1 MWPITRGLMKRS
13 RRTLV
18 PAGIAIAI
26 GSLFICATLLLG
38 NVLDSTSTK
47 NFTAPFGS
55 AEYSV
60 SLNNPD
66 EAMNT
71 DSDGSLE
78 HTLKNTG
85 MDQVSQVQ
93 GVDDTRYS
101 LEQYAHVVSANN
113 TRSMTVFEVSAHHSI
128 MPVELMQGAWPGKA
142 GEAAIDED
150 AAKSLD
156 VSMGDTLTINSDFG
170 YSDTESS
177 ESSKSSE
184 SSDPSAITITVTGI
198 THDTEDQ
205 YSLSGGSLVVTPDD
219 MLALYKQQNVGSDPS
234 ADQFTHSDLP
244 ASTIYYSVAKGA
256 DASKVRD
263 DVSSKLTGA
272 KVQSRSEAADE
283 RLREMNG
290 GGINPITAAILAF
303 GVLAMFVA
311 ALVIANTFRVLVTQ
325 RRRTLALLRTIG
337 ASKSQVHRSVLTEG
351 TLLGLEYSAIGT
363 ALSCL
368 VVWILDLANV
378 KIADSPVE
386 FIPSASSILVPI
398 VFATLITLL
407 ASTGAARAA
416 TMVSPMEALR
426 PIDATEKRSVKA
438 GRAVFSVLLLAA
450 GIGLAA
456 KAITQANHYAQ
467 SPSDLAAAS
476 SSAQVTP
483 LICAILGAMLSFIG
497 LALSSQV
504 WVPWVLAGLG
514 KLVSLIGGASGTV
527 AAANIRKNPRRVAA
541 TSTALLIGV
550 TLVATVATGAS
561 CATATVNKMLDS
573 HYTVDASVTT
583 TDQSD
588 SALSTLK
595 AVDGVKDATRIP
607 MYAVQGLKNSDGLA
621 QFYGTAYVVPD
632 SAIGVEVADVFGTKQ
647 LKDGTIYVSNT
658 YTNYL
663 SSSAASLTDGQQ
675 IDLTFKAAPAENFY
689 LGVYEGTAT
698 WGSSSAAQEPEES
711 EESPSQ
717 DASDTDSSAADSDS
731 ASSETYDDSMNAT
744 GGLALDGYAP
754 LPSADKTLTVQLTDF
769 AITSSAGVPM
779 VMSQSTAKSLGLDSK
794 ASEIWL
800 DLDTDQPASDL
811 VDNLMK
817 AADALPQAQL
827 NGSFIM
833 RTLFN
838 RVINIAMFTLLA
850 LLSAALLIALV
861 GVANTLSLSVIERQ
875 RESATLRAIG
885 MTAGQLR
892 ASLAWE
898 AVLISI
904 GAGIV
909 GIIVGAFYGWLGSI
923 TLFVGTD
930 VVAAPN
936 WSVYLGV
943 LLLSLVAALLAS
955 IAPARRAIKV
965 PPVEA
970 LTEAD

>member
-156 VSMGDTLTINSDFG
+156 VSTGDTLTINSDFD

-177 ESSKSSE
+177 K
-184 SSDPSAITITVTGI
+184 SSDPSAITLTVTGI

-219 MLALYKQQNVGSDPS
+219 TLALYKQQNVGSDPS

-378 KIADSPVE
+378 KIAGSPVE

-398 VFATLITLL
+398 VFATLITLF

-456 KAITQANHYAQ
+456 KAIMQANHYAQ

-588 SALSTLK
+588 STLSTLK
-595 AVDGVKDATRIP
+595 AVDGVKNATRIP
-607 MYAVQGLKNSDGLA
+607 MYAVHGLKNSDGLA

-663 SSSAASLTDGQQ
+663 SSSTASLTDGQQ

-689 LGVYEGTAT
+689 LGVYEGTAA
-698 WGSSSAAQEPEES
+698 WGSSSAMQEP

-717 DASDTDSSAADSDS
+717 DGSETESSDSTDSDS
-731 ASSETYDDSMNAT
+731 ASSETSDDSMDAT

-754 LPSADKTLTVQLTDF
+754 LPSADKTLTVQLADF

>member
-1 MWPITRGLMKRS
+1 MKRS

-47 NFTAPFGS
+47 NFTARFGG
-55 AEYSV
+55 AGYSV

-66 EAMNT
+66 DAMNVGN
-71 DSDGSLE
+71 DGSLE

-101 LEQYAHVVSANN
+101 LEQYVHVVSANN
-113 TRSMTVFEVSAHHSI
+113 TRSLTVFEVSAHHSI
-128 MPVELMQGAWPGKA
+128 MPVELTQGAWPGKA

-156 VSMGDTLTINSDFG
+156 VSTGDTLTIDSDFD
-170 YSDTESS
+170 YSNT

-198 THDTEDQ
+198 THDTDDQ

-219 MLALYKQQNVGSDPS
+219 MLALYKQQNVGDDPA

-378 KIADSPVE
+378 KIAGSPVE

-595 AVDGVKDATRIP
+595 AVDGVKNATRIP

-632 SAIGVEVADVFGTKQ
+632 SAIGVEVADVFGTKT

-663 SSSAASLTDGQQ
+663 SSSTASLTDGQQ

-689 LGVYEGTAT
+689 LGVYEGTAA

-717 DASDTDSSAADSDS
+717 DGSETESSDSTDSDS
-731 ASSETYDDSMNAT
+731 ASSETHDNSMNAAD
-744 GGLALDGYAP
+744 GLALDDYAS

-811 VDNLMK
+811 VDNLTK

-827 NGSFIM
+827 DGSFIM

-838 RVINIAMFTLLA
+838 RVINIAMFTLFA

>member
-55 AEYSV
+55 AGYSV

-66 EAMNT
+66 EVMNV

-128 MPVELMQGAWPGKA
+128 MPVELTQGAWPGKA

-156 VSMGDTLTINSDFG
+156 VSTGDTLTINSDFD

-177 ESSKSSE
+177 KSSK
-184 SSDPSAITITVTGI
+184 SSDPSAITLTVTGI

-219 MLALYKQQNVGSDPS
+219 TLALYKQQNVGNDP
-234 ADQFTHSDLP
+234 AAGQFTHSDLP

-256 DASKVRD
+256 DASKVRA

-272 KVQSRSEAADE
+272 KVQSRSEAANE

-378 KIADSPVE
+378 KIAGSPVE

-398 VFATLITLL
+398 VFATLITLF

-456 KAITQANHYAQ
+456 KAIMQANHYAQ

-595 AVDGVKDATRIP
+595 AVDGVKNATRIP

-632 SAIGVEVADVFGTKQ
+632 SAIGVEVADVFGTKN

-698 WGSSSAAQEPEES
+698 WGSSSAMQEP

-717 DASDTDSSAADSDS
+717 DGSETESSDSTDSDA
-731 ASSETYDDSMNAT
+731 ASSEASDDSMDAT
-744 GGLALDGYAP
+744 DGLALDDYAS
-754 LPSADKTLTVQLTDF
+754 LPSTDKTLTVQLADF

-779 VMSQSTAKSLGLDSK
+779 VMSQSTAKSLGLNSK

-838 RVINIAMFTLLA
+838 RVINIAMFTLFA

>member
-55 AEYSV
+55 AGYSV

-66 EAMNT
+66 EVMNV

-101 LEQYAHVVSANN
+101 FEQYAHVVSASN

-128 MPVELMQGAWPGKA
+128 MPVELTQGAWPGKA

-156 VSMGDTLTINSDFG
+156 VSMGDTLTINSDFS
-170 YSDTESS
+170 YSDT

-184 SSDPSAITITVTGI
+184 SSDPSAITLTVTGI

-219 MLALYKQQNVGSDPS
+219 MLALYKQQNVGNDP
-234 ADQFTHSDLP
+234 AAGQFTHSDLP

-311 ALVIANTFRVLVTQ
+311 AFVIANTFRVLVTQ

-378 KIADSPVE
+378 KIAGSPVE

-398 VFATLITLL
+398 VFATLITLF

-456 KAITQANHYAQ
+456 KAIMQANHYAQ

-607 MYAVQGLKNSDGLA
+607 MYAVHGLKNSDGLA

-663 SSSAASLTDGQQ
+663 SSSTASLTDGQQ

-689 LGVYEGTAT
+689 LGVYEGTAA

-711 EESPSQ
+711 PSQ
-717 DASDTDSSAADSDS
+717 DGSETESSDSTDSDS
-731 ASSETYDDSMNAT
+731 ASSETSDDSMDAT
-744 GGLALDGYAP
+744 GGLALDGYAS
-754 LPSADKTLTVQLTDF
+754 LPSADKTLTVQLADF

-800 DLDTDQPASDL
+800 DLDTDQSASDL

-838 RVINIAMFTLLA
+838 RVINIAMFTLFA

>member
-55 AEYSV
+55 AGYSV

-66 EAMNT
+66 EAMNV

-101 LEQYAHVVSANN
+101 FEQYAHVVSANN
-113 TRSMTVFEVSAHHSI
+113 TRSMMAFEVSAHHSI

-177 ESSKSSE
+177 KSSE
-184 SSDPSAITITVTGI
+184 SSDPSAITLTVTGI
-198 THDTEDQ
+198 THDTDDQ

-219 MLALYKQQNVGSDPS
+219 MLALYKQQNVGNDP
-234 ADQFTHSDLP
+234 AAGQFTHSDLP

-256 DASKVRD
+256 DASKVRA

-632 SAIGVEVADVFGTKQ
+632 SAIGVEVADVFGTKK

-663 SSSAASLTDGQQ
+663 SSSTASLTDGQQ

-689 LGVYEGTAT
+689 LGVYEGTAA

-711 EESPSQ
+711 PSQ
-717 DASDTDSSAADSDS
+717 DGSETESSDSTDSDS
-731 ASSETYDDSMNAT
+731 ASSETHDDSMNAT
-744 GGLALDGYAP
+744 DGLALDDYAS
-754 LPSADKTLTVQLTDF
+754 LPSADKTLTVQLTNF

-800 DLDTDQPASDL
+800 DLDTDQSASDL

-838 RVINIAMFTLLA
+838 RVINIAMFTLFA

>member
-55 AEYSV
+55 AGYSV

-66 EAMNT
+66 EVMNV

-128 MPVELMQGAWPGKA
+128 MPVELTQGAWPGKA

-156 VSMGDTLTINSDFG
+156 VSTGDTLTINSDFD

-177 ESSKSSE
+177 KSSK
-184 SSDPSAITITVTGI
+184 SSDPSAITLTVTGI

-219 MLALYKQQNVGSDPS
+219 TLALYKQQNVGNDP
-234 ADQFTHSDLP
+234 AAGQFTHSDLP

-256 DASKVRD
+256 DASKVRA

-272 KVQSRSEAADE
+272 KVQSRSEAANE

-378 KIADSPVE
+378 KIAGSPVE

-398 VFATLITLL
+398 VFATLITLF

-595 AVDGVKDATRIP
+595 AVDGVKNATRIP

-632 SAIGVEVADVFGTKQ
+632 SAIGVEVADVFGTKN

-689 LGVYEGTAT
+689 LGVYEGTAS

-711 EESPSQ
+711 PSQ
-717 DASDTDSSAADSDS
+717 DSSETESSDSTDSDA
-731 ASSETYDDSMNAT
+731 ASSEASDDSMDAT
-744 GGLALDGYAP
+744 DGLALDDYAS
-754 LPSADKTLTVQLTDF
+754 LPSTDKTLTVQLADF

-779 VMSQSTAKSLGLDSK
+779 VMSQSTAKSLGLNSK

-838 RVINIAMFTLLA
+838 RVINIAMFTLFA

>member
-55 AEYSV
+55 AGYSV

-66 EAMNT
+66 EAMNV

-101 LEQYAHVVSANN
+101 FEQYAHVVSANN
-113 TRSMTVFEVSAHHSI
+113 TRSMMVFEVSAHHSI

-177 ESSKSSE
+177 KSSE
-184 SSDPSAITITVTGI
+184 SSDPSAITLTVTGI
-198 THDTEDQ
+198 THDTDDQ

-219 MLALYKQQNVGSDPS
+219 MLALYKQQNVGNDP
-234 ADQFTHSDLP
+234 AAGQFTHSDLP

-256 DASKVRD
+256 DASKVRA

-378 KIADSPVE
+378 KIAGSPVE

-632 SAIGVEVADVFGTKQ
+632 SAIGVEVADVFGTKN

-663 SSSAASLTDGQQ
+663 SSSTASLTNGQQ

-711 EESPSQ
+711 PSQ
-717 DASDTDSSAADSDS
+717 DGSETESSDSTGSDS
-731 ASSETYDDSMNAT
+731 ASSETHDDSMDAT
-744 GGLALDGYAP
+744 DGLALDDYAS

-779 VMSQSTAKSLGLDSK
+779 VMSQSTAKSLGLNSE

-811 VDNLMK
+811 VDNLTK
-817 AADALPQAQL
+817 AADGLPQAQL
-827 NGSFIM
+827 DGSFIM

-838 RVINIAMFTLLA
+838 RVINIAMFTLFA

-936 WSVYLGV
+936 WFVYLGV

>member
-55 AEYSV
+55 AGYSV

-66 EAMNT
+66 EVMNV

-128 MPVELMQGAWPGKA
+128 MPVELTQGAWPGKA
-142 GEAAIDED
+142 GEAAIDEN

-156 VSMGDTLTINSDFG
+156 VSTGDTLTINSDFD

-177 ESSKSSE
+177 KSSK
-184 SSDPSAITITVTGI
+184 SSDPSAITLTVTGI

-219 MLALYKQQNVGSDPS
+219 TLALYKQQNVGNDP
-234 ADQFTHSDLP
+234 AAGQFTHSDLP

-256 DASKVRD
+256 DASKVRA

-272 KVQSRSEAADE
+272 KVQSRSEAANE

-378 KIADSPVE
+378 KIAGSPVE

-398 VFATLITLL
+398 VFATLITLF

-607 MYAVQGLKNSDGLA
+607 MYAVHGLKNSDGLA

-632 SAIGVEVADVFGTKQ
+632 SAIGVEVADVFGTKN

-689 LGVYEGTAT
+689 LGVYEGTAS

-711 EESPSQ
+711 PSQ
-717 DASDTDSSAADSDS
+717 DSSETESSDSTDSDA
-731 ASSETYDDSMNAT
+731 ASSEASDDSMDAT
-744 GGLALDGYAP
+744 DGLALDDYAS
-754 LPSADKTLTVQLTDF
+754 LPSTDKTLTVQLADF

-779 VMSQSTAKSLGLDSK
+779 VMSQSTAKSLGLNSK

-817 AADALPQAQL
+817 ATDALPQAQL

>member
-55 AEYSV
+55 AGYSV

-66 EAMNT
+66 EAMNV

-101 LEQYAHVVSANN
+101 FEQYAHVVSANN
-113 TRSMTVFEVSAHHSI
+113 TRSMMVFEVSAHHSI

-177 ESSKSSE
+177 KSSE
-184 SSDPSAITITVTGI
+184 SSDPSAITLTVTGI
-198 THDTEDQ
+198 THDTDDQ

-219 MLALYKQQNVGSDPS
+219 MLALYKQQNVGNDP
-234 ADQFTHSDLP
+234 AAGQFTHSDLP

-256 DASKVRD
+256 DASKVRA

-607 MYAVQGLKNSDGLA
+607 MYAVHGLKNSDGLA

-632 SAIGVEVADVFGTKQ
+632 SAIGVEVADVFGTKN

-689 LGVYEGTAT
+689 LGVYEGTAS

-711 EESPSQ
+711 PSQ
-717 DASDTDSSAADSDS
+717 DSSETESSDSTDSDA
-731 ASSETYDDSMNAT
+731 ASSEASDDSMDAT
-744 GGLALDGYAP
+744 DGLALDDYAS
-754 LPSADKTLTVQLTDF
+754 LPSTDKTLTVQLADF

-779 VMSQSTAKSLGLDSK
+779 VMSQSTAKSLGLNSK

-817 AADALPQAQL
+817 ATDALPQAQL

>member
-55 AEYSV
+55 AGYSV

-66 EAMNT
+66 EVMNV

-101 LEQYAHVVSANN
+101 FEQYAHVVSASN

-128 MPVELMQGAWPGKA
+128 MPVELTQGAWPGKA

-156 VSMGDTLTINSDFG
+156 VSMGDTLTINSDFS
-170 YSDTESS
+170 YSDT

-184 SSDPSAITITVTGI
+184 SSDPSAITLTVTGI

-219 MLALYKQQNVGSDPS
+219 MLALYKQQNVGNDP
-234 ADQFTHSDLP
+234 AAGQFTHSDLP

-378 KIADSPVE
+378 KIAGSPVE

-398 VFATLITLL
+398 VFATLITLF

-456 KAITQANHYAQ
+456 KAIMQANHYAQ

-607 MYAVQGLKNSDGLA
+607 MYAVHGLKNSDGLA

-663 SSSAASLTDGQQ
+663 SSSTASLTDGQQ

-689 LGVYEGTAT
+689 LGVYEGTAA

-711 EESPSQ
+711 PSQ
-717 DASDTDSSAADSDS
+717 DGSETESSDSTDSDS
-731 ASSETYDDSMNAT
+731 ASSETSDDSMDAT
-744 GGLALDGYAP
+744 GGLALDGYAS
-754 LPSADKTLTVQLTDF
+754 LPSADKTLTVQLADF

-800 DLDTDQPASDL
+800 DLDTDQSASDL

-838 RVINIAMFTLLA
+838 RVINIAMFTLFA

>member
-55 AEYSV
+55 AGYSV

-66 EAMNT
+66 EAMNV

-113 TRSMTVFEVSAHHSI
+113 TRSLTVFEVSAHHSI
-128 MPVELMQGAWPGKA
+128 MPVELTQGAWPGKA

-177 ESSKSSE
+177 K

-198 THDTEDQ
+198 THDTDDQ

-219 MLALYKQQNVGSDPS
+219 MLALYKQQNVGSDP
-234 ADQFTHSDLP
+234 AAGQFTHSDLP

-272 KVQSRSEAADE
+272 KVQSRSEAANE

-595 AVDGVKDATRIP
+595 AVDGVKNATRIP

-632 SAIGVEVADVFGTKQ
+632 SAIGVEVADVFGTKN

-698 WGSSSAAQEPEES
+698 WGSSSAMQEP

-717 DASDTDSSAADSDS
+717 DGSETESSDSTDSDA
-731 ASSETYDDSMNAT
+731 ASSEASDDSMDAT
-744 GGLALDGYAP
+744 DGLALDDYAS
-754 LPSADKTLTVQLTDF
+754 LPSTDKTLTVQLADF

-779 VMSQSTAKSLGLDSK
+779 VMSQSTAKSLGLNSK

-838 RVINIAMFTLLA
+838 RVINIAMFTLFA

>member
-55 AEYSV
+55 AGYSV

-66 EAMNT
+66 EVMNV

-101 LEQYAHVVSANN
+101 LEQYAHVVSASN

-128 MPVELMQGAWPGKA
+128 MPVELTQGAWPGKA

-156 VSMGDTLTINSDFG
+156 VSTGDTLTINSDFD

-177 ESSKSSE
+177 KSSK
-184 SSDPSAITITVTGI
+184 SSDPSAITLTVTGI

-219 MLALYKQQNVGSDPS
+219 TLALYKQQNVGNDP
-234 ADQFTHSDLP
+234 AAGQFTHSDLP

-256 DASKVRD
+256 DASKVRA

-272 KVQSRSEAADE
+272 KVQSRSEAANE

-378 KIADSPVE
+378 KIAGSPVE

-398 VFATLITLL
+398 VFATLITLF

-456 KAITQANHYAQ
+456 KAIMQANHYAQ

-588 SALSTLK
+588 STLSTLK
-595 AVDGVKDATRIP
+595 AVDGVKNATRIP
-607 MYAVQGLKNSDGLA
+607 MYAVHGLKNSDGLA

-663 SSSAASLTDGQQ
+663 SSSTASLTDGQQ

-689 LGVYEGTAT
+689 LGVYEGTAA
-698 WGSSSAAQEPEES
+698 WGSSSAMQEP

-717 DASDTDSSAADSDS
+717 DGSETESSDSTDSDS
-731 ASSETYDDSMNAT
+731 ASSETSDDSMDAT

-754 LPSADKTLTVQLTDF
+754 LPSADKTLTVQLADF

-779 VMSQSTAKSLGLDSK
+779 VMSQSTAKSLGLDSE

>member
-1 MWPITRGLMKRS
+1 M
-13 RRTLV
+13 
-18 PAGIAIAI
+18 
-26 GSLFICATLLLG
+26 
-38 NVLDSTSTK
+38 
-47 NFTAPFGS
+47 
-55 AEYSV
+55 
-60 SLNNPD
+60 
-66 EAMNT
+66 
-71 DSDGSLE
+71 
-78 HTLKNTG
+78 
-85 MDQVSQVQ
+85 
-93 GVDDTRYS
+93 
-101 LEQYAHVVSANN
+101 
-113 TRSMTVFEVSAHHSI
+113 
-128 MPVELMQGAWPGKA
+128 
-142 GEAAIDED
+142 
-150 AAKSLD
+150 
-156 VSMGDTLTINSDFG
+156 
-170 YSDTESS
+170 
-177 ESSKSSE
+177 
-184 SSDPSAITITVTGI
+184 
-198 THDTEDQ
+198 
-205 YSLSGGSLVVTPDD
+205 TPDD
-219 MLALYKQQNVGSDPS
+219 TLALYKQQNVGNDP
-234 ADQFTHSDLP
+234 AAGQFTHSDLP

-256 DASKVRD
+256 DASKVRA

-272 KVQSRSEAADE
+272 KVQSRSEAANE

-456 KAITQANHYAQ
+456 KAIMQANHYAQ

-588 SALSTLK
+588 STLSTLK
-595 AVDGVKDATRIP
+595 AVDGVKNATRIP
-607 MYAVQGLKNSDGLA
+607 MYAVHGLKNSDGLA

-663 SSSAASLTDGQQ
+663 SSSTASLTDGQQ

-689 LGVYEGTAT
+689 LGVYEGTAA
-698 WGSSSAAQEPEES
+698 WGSSSAMQEP

-717 DASDTDSSAADSDS
+717 DGSETESSDSTDSDS
-731 ASSETYDDSMNAT
+731 ASSETSDDSMDAT

-754 LPSADKTLTVQLTDF
+754 LPSADKTLTVQLADF

-817 AADALPQAQL
+817 AADALPQSEL

>member
-1 MWPITRGLMKRS
+1 M
-13 RRTLV
+13 
-18 PAGIAIAI
+18 
-26 GSLFICATLLLG
+26 
-38 NVLDSTSTK
+38 
-47 NFTAPFGS
+47 
-55 AEYSV
+55 
-60 SLNNPD
+60 
-66 EAMNT
+66 
-71 DSDGSLE
+71 
-78 HTLKNTG
+78 
-85 MDQVSQVQ
+85 
-93 GVDDTRYS
+93 
-101 LEQYAHVVSANN
+101 
-113 TRSMTVFEVSAHHSI
+113 
-128 MPVELMQGAWPGKA
+128 
-142 GEAAIDED
+142 
-150 AAKSLD
+150 
-156 VSMGDTLTINSDFG
+156 
-170 YSDTESS
+170 
-177 ESSKSSE
+177 
-184 SSDPSAITITVTGI
+184 
-198 THDTEDQ
+198 
-205 YSLSGGSLVVTPDD
+205 
-219 MLALYKQQNVGSDPS
+219 
-234 ADQFTHSDLP
+234 
-244 ASTIYYSVAKGA
+244 
-256 DASKVRD
+256 
-263 DVSSKLTGA
+263 
-272 KVQSRSEAADE
+272 
-283 RLREMNG
+283 
-290 GGINPITAAILAF
+290 
-303 GVLAMFVA
+303 
-311 ALVIANTFRVLVTQ
+311 LVTQ

-378 KIADSPVE
+378 KIAGSPVE

-398 VFATLITLL
+398 VFATLITLF

-456 KAITQANHYAQ
+456 KAIMQANHYAQ

-595 AVDGVKDATRIP
+595 AVDGVKNATRIP

-663 SSSAASLTDGQQ
+663 SSSTASLTDGQQ

-689 LGVYEGTAT
+689 LGVYEGTAA
-698 WGSSSAAQEPEES
+698 WGSSSAMQEP

-717 DASDTDSSAADSDS
+717 DGSETESSDSTDSDS
-731 ASSETYDDSMNAT
+731 ASSETSDDSMDAT

-754 LPSADKTLTVQLTDF
+754 LPSADKTLTVQLADF

-779 VMSQSTAKSLGLDSK
+779 VMSQSTAKSLGLDSE

>member
-1 MWPITRGLMKRS
+1 M
-13 RRTLV
+13 
-18 PAGIAIAI
+18 
-26 GSLFICATLLLG
+26 
-38 NVLDSTSTK
+38 NV
-47 NFTAPFGS
+47 
-55 AEYSV
+55 
-60 SLNNPD
+60 
-66 EAMNT
+66 

-101 LEQYAHVVSANN
+101 FEQYAHVVSANN
-113 TRSMTVFEVSAHHSI
+113 TRSMMAFEVSAHHSI

-177 ESSKSSE
+177 KSSE
-184 SSDPSAITITVTGI
+184 SSDPSAITLTVTGI
-198 THDTEDQ
+198 THDTDDQ

-219 MLALYKQQNVGSDPS
+219 MLALYKQQNVGNDP
-234 ADQFTHSDLP
+234 AAGQCTHSDLP

-256 DASKVRD
+256 DASKVRA

-632 SAIGVEVADVFGTKQ
+632 SAIGVEVADVFGTKK

-663 SSSAASLTDGQQ
+663 SSSTASLTDGQQ

-689 LGVYEGTAT
+689 LGVYEGTAA

-711 EESPSQ
+711 PSQ
-717 DASDTDSSAADSDS
+717 DGSETESSDSTDSDS
-731 ASSETYDDSMNAT
+731 ASSETHDDSMNAT
-744 GGLALDGYAP
+744 DGLALDDYAS
-754 LPSADKTLTVQLTDF
+754 LPSADKTLTVQLTNF

-800 DLDTDQPASDL
+800 DLDTDQSASDL

-838 RVINIAMFTLLA
+838 RVINIAMFTLFA

>member
-55 AEYSV
+55 AGYSV

-66 EAMNT
+66 EAMNVG
-71 DSDGSLE
+71 SDGSLE

-85 MDQVSQVQ
+85 MDQVSQVE

-101 LEQYAHVVSANN
+101 LEQYAHVVSASN
-113 TRSMTVFEVSAHHSI
+113 TRSLTVFEVSAHHSI
-128 MPVELMQGAWPGKA
+128 MPVELTQGAWPGKA

-177 ESSKSSE
+177 K
-184 SSDPSAITITVTGI
+184 SSDPSAIMLTVTGI
-198 THDTEDQ
+198 THDTDDQ

-219 MLALYKQQNVGSDPS
+219 TLALYKQQNVGNDP
-234 ADQFTHSDLP
+234 AAAQFTHSDLP

-256 DASKVRD
+256 DASKVRA

-438 GRAVFSVLLLAA
+438 GRAVFSVLLLAV

-573 HYTVDASVTT
+573 HYTVDASVMT

-595 AVDGVKDATRIP
+595 AVDGVKNATRIP

-632 SAIGVEVADVFGTKQ
+632 SAIGIEVADVFGTKQ

-663 SSSAASLTDGQQ
+663 SSSTASLTDGQQ

-689 LGVYEGTAT
+689 LGVYEGTAA
-698 WGSSSAAQEPEES
+698 WGSSSAVQEP

-717 DASDTDSSAADSDS
+717 DASDTGSSAADSDAES
-731 ASSETYDDSMNAT
+731 SDTTGSEASDASMDAT
-744 GGLALDGYAP
+744 DGFALDDYAS
-754 LPSADKTLTVQLTDF
+754 LPSADKMLTVQLTDF

-811 VDNLMK
+811 VDNLTK

-838 RVINIAMFTLLA
+838 RVINIAMFTLFA

>member
-55 AEYSV
+55 AGYSV

-66 EAMNT
+66 EVMNV

-101 LEQYAHVVSANN
+101 LEQYAHVVSASN

-128 MPVELMQGAWPGKA
+128 MPVELTQGAWPGKA

-156 VSMGDTLTINSDFG
+156 VSTGDTLTINSDFD

-177 ESSKSSE
+177 KSSK
-184 SSDPSAITITVTGI
+184 SSDPSAITLTVTGI

-219 MLALYKQQNVGSDPS
+219 TLALYKQQNVGNDP
-234 ADQFTHSDLP
+234 AAGQFTHSDLP

-256 DASKVRD
+256 DASKVRA

-272 KVQSRSEAADE
+272 KVQSRSEAANE

-378 KIADSPVE
+378 KIAGSPVE

-398 VFATLITLL
+398 VFATLITLF

-456 KAITQANHYAQ
+456 KAIMQANHYAQ

-588 SALSTLK
+588 STLSTLK
-595 AVDGVKDATRIP
+595 AVDGVKNATRIP
-607 MYAVQGLKNSDGLA
+607 MYAVHGLKNSDGLA

-663 SSSAASLTDGQQ
+663 SSSTASLTDGQQ

-689 LGVYEGTAT
+689 LGVYEGTAA
-698 WGSSSAAQEPEES
+698 WGSSSAMQEP

-717 DASDTDSSAADSDS
+717 DGSETESSDSTDSDS
-731 ASSETYDDSMNAT
+731 ASSETSDDSMDAT

-754 LPSADKTLTVQLTDF
+754 LPSADKTLTVQLADF

>member
-1 MWPITRGLMKRS
+1 M
-13 RRTLV
+13 
-18 PAGIAIAI
+18 
-26 GSLFICATLLLG
+26 
-38 NVLDSTSTK
+38 
-47 NFTAPFGS
+47 
-55 AEYSV
+55 
-60 SLNNPD
+60 
-66 EAMNT
+66 
-71 DSDGSLE
+71 
-78 HTLKNTG
+78 
-85 MDQVSQVQ
+85 
-93 GVDDTRYS
+93 
-101 LEQYAHVVSANN
+101 
-113 TRSMTVFEVSAHHSI
+113 
-128 MPVELMQGAWPGKA
+128 
-142 GEAAIDED
+142 
-150 AAKSLD
+150 
-156 VSMGDTLTINSDFG
+156 
-170 YSDTESS
+170 
-177 ESSKSSE
+177 
-184 SSDPSAITITVTGI
+184 
-198 THDTEDQ
+198 
-205 YSLSGGSLVVTPDD
+205 
-219 MLALYKQQNVGSDPS
+219 
-234 ADQFTHSDLP
+234 
-244 ASTIYYSVAKGA
+244 
-256 DASKVRD
+256 
-263 DVSSKLTGA
+263 
-272 KVQSRSEAADE
+272 
-283 RLREMNG
+283 
-290 GGINPITAAILAF
+290 
-303 GVLAMFVA
+303 
-311 ALVIANTFRVLVTQ
+311 
-325 RRRTLALLRTIG
+325 
-337 ASKSQVHRSVLTEG
+337 
-351 TLLGLEYSAIGT
+351 
-363 ALSCL
+363 
-368 VVWILDLANV
+368 
-378 KIADSPVE
+378 
-386 FIPSASSILVPI
+386 
-398 VFATLITLL
+398 
-407 ASTGAARAA
+407 
-416 TMVSPMEALR
+416 
-426 PIDATEKRSVKA
+426 
-438 GRAVFSVLLLAA
+438 
-450 GIGLAA
+450 
-456 KAITQANHYAQ
+456 
-467 SPSDLAAAS
+467 
-476 SSAQVTP
+476 
-483 LICAILGAMLSFIG
+483 
-497 LALSSQV
+497 
-504 WVPWVLAGLG
+504 
-514 KLVSLIGGASGTV
+514 
-527 AAANIRKNPRRVAA
+527 
-541 TSTALLIGV
+541 
-550 TLVATVATGAS
+550 
-561 CATATVNKMLDS
+561 
-573 HYTVDASVTT
+573 TT

-632 SAIGVEVADVFGTKQ
+632 SAIGVEVADVFGTKK

-663 SSSAASLTDGQQ
+663 SSSTASLTDGQQ

-689 LGVYEGTAT
+689 LGVYEGTAA

-711 EESPSQ
+711 PSQ
-717 DASDTDSSAADSDS
+717 DGSETESSDSTDSDS
-731 ASSETYDDSMNAT
+731 ASSETHDDSMNAT
-744 GGLALDGYAP
+744 DGLALDDYAS
-754 LPSADKTLTVQLTDF
+754 LPSADKTLTVQLTNF

-800 DLDTDQPASDL
+800 DLDTDQSASDL

>member
-55 AEYSV
+55 AGYSV

-66 EAMNT
+66 EVMNV

-128 MPVELMQGAWPGKA
+128 MPVELTQGAWPGKA

-156 VSMGDTLTINSDFG
+156 VSMGDTLTINSNFG

-177 ESSKSSE
+177 KSSN
-184 SSDPSAITITVTGI
+184 PSAITLTVTGI
-198 THDTEDQ
+198 THDTDDQ

-219 MLALYKQQNVGSDPS
+219 MLALYKQQNVGNDP
-234 ADQFTHSDLP
+234 AAGQFTHSDLP

-256 DASKVRD
+256 DASKVRA

-337 ASKSQVHRSVLTEG
+337 ASKSQIHRSVLTEG

-378 KIADSPVE
+378 KIAGSPVE

-398 VFATLITLL
+398 VFATLITLF

-595 AVDGVKDATRIP
+595 AVDGVKNATRIP

-632 SAIGVEVADVFGTKQ
+632 SAIGVEVADVFGTKT

-663 SSSAASLTDGQQ
+663 SSSTASLTDGQQ

-689 LGVYEGTAT
+689 LGVYEGTAA
-698 WGSSSAAQEPEES
+698 WGSSSAAQEP

-717 DASDTDSSAADSDS
+717 DASDTDSSAADSDAES
-731 ASSETYDDSMNAT
+731 SDTTGSEASDDSMDAA
-744 GGLALDGYAP
+744 GGLALDDYAS
-754 LPSADKTLTVQLTDF
+754 LPSTDKTLTVQLADF

-779 VMSQSTAKSLGLDSK
+779 VMSQSTAKSLGLNSE

-811 VDNLMK
+811 VDNLTK
-817 AADALPQAQL
+817 AADGLPQAQL
-827 NGSFIM
+827 DGSFIM

-838 RVINIAMFTLLA
+838 RVINIAMFTLFA

-936 WSVYLGV
+936 WFVYLGV

>member
-13 RRTLV
+13 RRTLL

-55 AEYSV
+55 AGYSV

-66 EAMNT
+66 EAMNVG
-71 DSDGSLE
+71 SDGSLE

-85 MDQVSQVQ
+85 MDQVSQVE

-101 LEQYAHVVSANN
+101 LEQYAHVVSASN
-113 TRSMTVFEVSAHHSI
+113 TRSLTVFEVSAHHSI
-128 MPVELMQGAWPGKA
+128 MPVELTQGAWPGKA

-177 ESSKSSE
+177 K
-184 SSDPSAITITVTGI
+184 SSDPSAIMLTVTGI
-198 THDTEDQ
+198 THDTDDQ

-219 MLALYKQQNVGSDPS
+219 TLALYKQQNVGNDP
-234 ADQFTHSDLP
+234 AAAQFTHSDLP

-272 KVQSRSEAADE
+272 KVQSRSEAADA

-378 KIADSPVE
+378 KIAGSPVE

-573 HYTVDASVTT
+573 HYTVDASVMT

-595 AVDGVKDATRIP
+595 AVNGVKNATRIP

-663 SSSAASLTDGQQ
+663 SSSTASLTDGQQ

-689 LGVYEGTAT
+689 LGVYEGTAS

-717 DASDTDSSAADSDS
+717 DGSETESSDSTDSDS
-731 ASSETYDDSMNAT
+731 ASSETHDDSMNAT
-744 GGLALDGYAP
+744 DGLALDDYAS

-779 VMSQSTAKSLGLDSK
+779 VMSQSTAKSLGLNSK

-811 VDNLMK
+811 VDNLTK

-827 NGSFIM
+827 DGSFIM

-838 RVINIAMFTLLA
+838 RVINIAMFTLFA